1 MSRSL
6 TLRRALAVLPVLAAA
21 LVAPGPASPAVASA
35 PETTATAPAA
45 DGPLAA
51 KPYMGWS
58 SWSMQSSNHPGLN
71 PKGMGSWLTEANLL
85 KQADAVASR
94 LKASGYTYVNMD
106 AGWWMNWD
114 WVPDFDTNGRPK
126 TNPERFPHGIEHVA
140 DQIHRKGLKSGIYLP
155 VGLEKVNYDKGD
167 FPIAGAPACSTH
179 DIVHDDLR
187 TTNGWDSSYKLD
199 FAKPCAQKYVDSI
212 ATMFAGWGID
222 FFKLDGVG
230 PGSGRAGADYDNR
243 DEVAAYRKALDATG
257 RKIHFEVSWSLDI
270 AAIDTWKAHTN
281 GWRIDTDVECYCDT
295 LVTWENSVDN
305 RWADLPQWVRH
316 AGPGGWNDLD
326 SLDVGN
332 GRMDGITPDERRSYM
347 TLWSIAAAP
356 LYTGDDVTK
365 LDELGEQLLTNP
377 EVLAVNQQ
385 GRPAKPVEEGVD
397 QQTWWV
403 ENTDGSFTVAL
414 FNLAST
420 PKAVQGRWSDL
431 GLSGAGRVRDLWARK
446 DIGTFGGGYGAV
458 LPPHGSRLFKVTPA
472 QRSGGIEAESGRIG
486 GRAAVRDCAGCS
498 GGRKVGDLYQGG
510 SVEFRDV
517 RVPRA
522 GTYRLAASYLSG
534 DPRWFGVTVNDA
546 PAVWAEFPAT
556 ADWNTAAAHELV
568 VNLKAGTNT
577 VVFDSGAGYA
587 PDLDRIDIS
596 PV

>member
-1 MSRSL
+1 MSRTL
-6 TLRRALAVLPVLAAA
+6 TLRRALAVLPVLAAT
-21 LVAPGPASPAVASA
+21 LVVPAQAPVTAAPAY
-35 PETTATAPAA
+35 TAPAA
-45 DGPLAA
+45 EKALAA
-51 KPYMGWS
+51 KPYQGWS
-58 SWSMQSSNHPGLN
+58 SWSMQSSKYPGLN
-71 PKGMGSWLTEANLL
+71 PKGMGSWLNEANIL
-85 KQADAVASR
+85 KQTDAVAAK
-94 LKASGYTYVNMD
+94 LKSSGYEYINMD

-114 WVPDFDTNGRPK
+114 WVPDFDANGRPK
-126 TNPERFPHGIEHVA
+126 TNAERFPRGIKYVA
-140 DQIHRKGLKSGIYLP
+140 DYIHRKGMKSGIYLP

-167 FPIAGAPACSTH
+167 FPIAGAASCSTH
-179 DIVHDDLR
+179 DIVYDDLR

-199 FAKPCAQKYVDSI
+199 FAKPCAQKYIDSI
-212 ATMFAGWGID
+212 AAMFAGWGID

-230 PGSGRAGADYDNR
+230 PGSGKAGVNYDNR

-305 RWADLPQWVRH
+305 RWADLPQWIRH

-332 GRMDGITPDERRSYM
+332 GEMDGINPDERQSYM

-365 LDELGEQLLTNP
+365 LDKLGEKLLTNP

-385 GRPAKPVEEGVD
+385 GRPASPVKEGVD

-403 ENTDGSFTVAL
+403 RNADGSFTVAL

-431 GLSGAGRVRDLWARK
+431 GMTGAGRVRDLWARK
-446 DIGTFGGGYGAV
+446 DLGTFAGGYGAL

-472 QRSGGIEAESGRIG
+472 GIAGGIEAENGKIA
-486 GRAAVRDCAGCS
+486 GRAGVKECSACS
-498 GGRKVGDLYQGG
+498 GGKKVGDLYQGG
-510 SVEFRDV
+510 SVELRNV
-517 RVPRA
+517 RVA
-522 GTYRLAASYLSG
+522 KSGVYRMSVSYISG
-534 DPRWFGVTVNDA
+534 DPRWFGISVNGA
-546 PAVWAEFPAT
+546 PAAWTEFPAT
-556 ADWNTAAAHELV
+556 ADWNAPAAYEV
-568 VNLKAGTNT
+568 VVTLQAGNNS
-577 VVFDSGAGYA
+577 VVFDGGGGYG
-587 PDLDRIDIS
+587 PDLDKVDVS